1 MGYTALYR
9 KFRPDSFASV
19 KGQDHIVKT
28 LKNQIMADR
37 IGHAYLFCGTRGT
50 GKTTVAKILAKAVN
64 CEHPVDGNP
73 CGECETC
80 KAIAAGTSM
89 NVIEIDAASNNGVD
103 NIREIREEVAYSPT
117 TGKYKVYIID
127 EVHMLS
133 IGAFNALLKTL
144 EEPPSYVIFI
154 LATTEAHK
162 IPITILSRC
171 QRYDFKRIS
180 INTIS
185 SRLMELMEKE
195 NVEVEERAIRYIA
208 KKADGSMRDA
218 LSLLDQCI
226 AFYLGQK
233 LTYDHV
239 LDVLGAVDTE
249 VFSRFLREILKND
262 VAQVMKHLEELVM
275 QGRELGQFVSDF
287 TWYLRNLLL
296 LKSSEELEEVL
307 DVSSDNLVLLKEEA
321 GMVREDTLIR
331 FIRVFSEL
339 SGQMKFSG
347 SKRVLLE
354 VALIKLCRP
363 QMETDEV
370 SLLERIRMLEKKL
383 ESGMIAVR
391 QTPPGQRMQVPEP
404 GTGED
409 AFFSGLDIPGGQDGA
424 SGMDALS
431 FEEKAAPEDLQR
443 VMSMWPSIVAQ
454 TTGRFKMTLIS
465 AVPKYNTTGE
475 DNRLFVVFSDFMGE
489 RYANDPEAKKQ
500 LETIISGRLGKEVE
514 VKMVLPDEEHLAPGR
529 LAKINVSDGLS
540 KIHADIEIEE

>member
-50 GKTTVAKILAKAVN
+50 GKTSVAKILAKAVN

-391 QTPPGQRMQVPEP
+391 QTPPGQRMQVPES

-409 AFFSGLDIPGGQDGA
+409 AFFGGLDIPGGQDGA

-465 AVPKYNTTGE
+465 AVPKYNAAGE

-489 RYANDPEAKKQ
+489 RYANDPEAKRQ

-540 KIHADIEIEE
+540 KIHADIELEE

>member
-339 SGQMKFSG
+339 SVQMKFSG

-409 AFFSGLDIPGGQDGA
+409 AFFSGLDLPGGQDGA

-465 AVPKYNTTGE
+465 AVPKYNAAGE